1 MSSGVDQIDVEE
13 LKKRGLP
20 LGNVPSVL
28 DNAVADITVGLLVAA
43 ARRFKEG
50 VEEITT

>member
-1 MSSGVDQIDVEE
+1 MSSGIDQIDAEE

-28 DNAVADITVGLLVAA
+28 DDAVADIAVGLLVAA

-50 VEEITT
+50 VEELMT